1 MAETIKYLDIKKINS
16 SFGDD
21 LWKATNKVLHSGWFI
36 KGSEVEAFEK
46 EFAEF
51 VGVKYCIGTGNGLDA
66 ITIILRAWKQ
76 MFGWNDGD
84 EVIVPANTFI
94 ATVLAVTHAGLKP
107 VLCEPH
113 IDNPCIDETR
123 IRELITD
130 RTRAIIP
137 VHLYGNICKM
147 DIINKIAHTHH
158 LRVLEDACQAHG
170 AIYNSNVGLELM
182 SLFGKRAG
190 NNSDAAAFSFY
201 PGKNLGC
208 MGDGG
213 AIVTNNFELSERVR
227 GIANYGQSERYVH
240 DFVGVNSR
248 LDELQAAVLRV
259 KLHRLDKDNQRRIEI
274 ADYYSS
280 HICHPAIEL
289 IPFVGDNSH
298 VYHIYP
304 VKCKNREYLKKLLA
318 ENNIETQIHYPVPVH
333 RQKAYPEFAELS
345 LPITEQWADEELSLP
360 ISPVMTDE
368 EVKKVVDC
376 INQNIF

>member
-21 LWKATNKVLHSGWFI
+21 LWKATSKVLHSGWYI

-46 EFAEF
+46 EFAEY
-51 VGVKYCIGTGNGLDA
+51 VGVKYCIGTANGLDA
-66 ITIILRAWKQ
+66 ITVILKAWRQ
-76 MFGWNDGD
+76 MYGWNEGD

-94 ATVLAVTHAGLKP
+94 ATVFAITRAGLKP

-113 IDNPCIDETR
+113 ISNPCIDETR
-123 IRELITD
+123 IRELITE
-130 RTRAIIP
+130 RTRAIVP
-137 VHLYGNICKM
+137 VHLYGNICNM
-147 DIINKIAHTHH
+147 DAINRIAHTHR
-158 LRVLEDACQAHG
+158 LKVLEDACQAHG
-170 AIYNSNVGLELM
+170 AIYNSSIGLELM
-182 SLFGKRAG
+182 SMFGKRAG

-213 AIVTNNFELSERVR
+213 AVVTNNFELSERVR
-227 GIANYGQSERYVH
+227 SIANYGQTERYVH
-240 DFVGVNSR
+240 DYAGLNSR

-259 KLHRLDKDNQRRIEI
+259 KLKRLDKDNQRRIEI
-274 ADYYSS
+274 AEYYSS

-298 VYHIYP
+298 VYHICP
-304 VKCKNREYLKKLLA
+304 IKCKNREYLKKLLA
-318 ENNIETQIHYPVPVH
+318 ENNIETQIHYPIPVH
-333 RQKAYPEFAELS
+333 KQKAYPEFSERNM
-345 LPITEQWADEELSLP
+345 PIAEQWADEELSLP
-360 ISPVMTDE
+360 ISPVMTDD
-368 EVKKVVDC
+368 EVRKVVDC